1 MASSRFEQ
9 LEQAIQALTTAPDAA
24 LRVVTPEIAPL
35 AQIAAE
41 LRDLPR
47 ASFREGLKA
56 QLQTAINSLPSTAA
70 HSTGDDRTMTTSSST
85 VTVNP
90 LRAGFHTVTP
100 YLLPAGADRLIR
112 FVKDAF
118 DAQEILRV
126 PRPDGTVLH
135 SQFRIGDS
143 MIEMADPQSPFP
155 AMPAAIHI

>member
-85 VTVNP
+85 VTV
-90 LRAGFHTVTP
+90 RRSVV
-100 YLLPAGADRLIR
+100 
-112 FVKDAF
+112 FVSCTMAVF
-118 DAQEILRV
+118 AAAC
-126 PRPDGTVLH
+126 
-135 SQFRIGDS
+135 FRILVTS
-143 MIEMADPQSPFP
+143 S
-155 AMPAAIHI
+155 